1 MRLETFRGPDLARV
15 FEAAR
20 QTLGEDVMIARTR
33 VLRSGNSTTVEVVAA
48 AAHEVEQLRRRLEP
62 PAPSLPRAV
71 GGRGRSGPF
80 VIALVG
86 PTGAGKT
93 TTAAKLAVHPEAFGA
108 HRVGLLTLDTF
119 RVGALEQLQTY
130 AEIASLPLEV
140 VYTSADVP
148 QALRR
153 LSDCDVIVVD
163 TPGRSPC
170 HGKLNA
176 QWAALLEH
184 LSPDEVHLVLPANLR
199 PDVATSLRDSFD
211 RYCTTHMLLTKL
223 DEVPGET
230 GVAELAVQLG
240 LPARWITDGQEVP
253 ADLRPAASR
262 ILTSLGL
269 SPKAA
274 APEALI
280 A

>member
-20 QTLGEDVMIARTR
+20 QALGEDVMIARTR
-33 VLRSGNSTTVEVVAA
+33 VLRAGSGTLVEVVAA
-48 AAHEVEQLRRRLEP
+48 AAQEVEQLRRRFDL
-62 PAPSLPRAV
+62 PAPSLPKAV

-108 HRVGLLTLDTF
+108 HRVGLLTLDPF

-140 VYTSADVP
+140 VYASADVP

-153 LSDCDVIVVD
+153 LSDCEVIVVD
-163 TPGRSPC
+163 TPGRSPR

-184 LSPDEVHLVLPANLR
+184 LSPDEIHLVLPANLR
-199 PDVATSLRDSFD
+199 ADVAIRLRDSFD
-211 RYCTTHMLLTKL
+211 RYCTTPMLLTKL

-230 GVAELAVQLG
+230 GVAELAIQLG
-240 LPARWITDGQEVP
+240 LPARWITDGQDVP
-253 ADLRPAASR
+253 ADLRPAGAR

-269 SPKAA
+269 SAKAST
-274 APEALI
+274 
-280 A
+280 